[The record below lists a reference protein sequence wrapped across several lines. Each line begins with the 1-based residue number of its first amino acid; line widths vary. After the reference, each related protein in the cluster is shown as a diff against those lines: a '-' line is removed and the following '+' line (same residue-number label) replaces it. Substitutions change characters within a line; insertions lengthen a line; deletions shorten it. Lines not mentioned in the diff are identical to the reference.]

1 MPQETFKGGSRSPKQ
16 DYCEPVPASRGT
28 PETDTPDRERPGV
41 QQTSVVQTQPGRAE
55 HAMNQEAISVEERG
69 EGPKDTGPREAQGEA
84 HGVGTEA
91 TPDGVGAI
99 TPTQPQ
105 EADSQD
111 KEIVDGKMSQASRES
126 ELAAG
131 EVKSL
136 ALHDPALAGDGRDC
150 SHHRTLVASPSP
162 QVAGKQLARQG
173 HHAEEG
179 VSIAAA
185 ERRERDRGEEKT
197 GRGLTMVRTDKAKD
211 GAADEQVKVVG
222 SPQNSNSKHISS
234 PMPNDI
240 LVSEA
245 SGLVQSLPFKV
256 SNRVGGTEMT
266 DKAKDDAST
275 VKTAPDRLTV
285 KTIDFRVGDKVM
297 AMREKVGRNALSDE
311 EREGMVSEGPNIVS
325 CAEMLC
331 CKTTGECI

>member
-1 MPQETFKGGSRSPKQ
+1 MPQATFKEVSRLPKQ
-16 DYCEPVPASRGT
+16 DCGEPVPASRGT
-28 PETDTPDRERPGV
+28 PKSDTPDRERPDV
-41 QQTSVVQTQPGRAE
+41 QQTSAVQTQSGRAE

-69 EGPKDTGPREAQGEA
+69 VGPKDTGAREAQGKA
-84 HGVGTEA
+84 HGDGTEA
-91 TPDGVGAI
+91 TPDGVGA
-99 TPTQPQ
+99 TSPTQPQ

-111 KEIVDGKMSQASRES
+111 KEILHGKVSQASRES

-136 ALHDPALAGDGRDC
+136 ALHDPALAGEGGDC
-150 SHHRTLVASPSP
+150 SHHRTLVISPSP

-179 VSIAAA
+179 VRIAAG

-197 GRGLTMVRTDKAKD
+197 GRGLTMVMTEKAKD
-211 GAADEQVKVVG
+211 GAADEQVKVAG
-222 SPQNSNSKHISS
+222 SPQNSNSKHSS
-234 PMPNDI
+234 NPTPNDI
-240 LVSEA
+240 LVRET

-256 SNRVGGTEMT
+256 SNRVGGKEMT

-275 VKTAPDRLTV
+275 VKTAPGRLTV
-285 KTIDFRVGDKVM
+285 KAIDFRVGDKVM
-297 AMREKVGRNALSDE
+297 AMREKVGRNASSDE

-331 CKTTGECI
+331 WKTTGVYI